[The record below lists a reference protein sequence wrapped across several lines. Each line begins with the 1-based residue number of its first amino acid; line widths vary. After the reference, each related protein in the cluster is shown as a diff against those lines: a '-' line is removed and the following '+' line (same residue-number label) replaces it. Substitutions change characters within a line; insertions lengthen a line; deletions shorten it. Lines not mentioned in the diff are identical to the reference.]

1 MSKLLS
7 ELRMGDFSS
16 RTIIIDGIEL
26 NGVRLIQVERYGNK
40 LKARIELICDQ
51 IDSELNLVT
60 NGNGRKEN
68 DHES

>member
-1 MSKLLS
+1 MS
-7 ELRMGDFSS
+7 ELQMFDFSS
-16 RTIIIDGIEL
+16 KVIIVDGIEL
-26 NGVRLIQVERYGNK
+26 DGVRSIKTERYGNK

>member
-1 MSKLLS
+1 MS

-26 NGVRLIQVERYGNK
+26 NGVRSIKTQRYGNK
-40 LKARIELICDQ
+40 LKVRIELICDQ

-68 DHES
+68 NHES

>member
-1 MSKLLS
+1 
-7 ELRMGDFSS
+7 MGDFSS

-26 NGVRLIQVERYGNK
+26 NGVRSIKVERYGNK

-68 DHES
+68 DYES

>member
-1 MSKLLS
+1 MS
-7 ELRMGDFSS
+7 ELRIGDFSS

-26 NGVRLIQVERYGNK
+26 NGVRSIKVERYGNK

-60 NGNGRKEN
+60 SGNGRKEN

>member
-1 MSKLLS
+1 MS

-26 NGVRLIQVERYGNK
+26 NGVRSIKVERYGNK

-68 DHES
+68 DYES

>member
-1 MSKLLS
+1 MS
-7 ELRMGDFSS
+7 ELRIGDFSS

-26 NGVRLIQVERYGNK
+26 NGVRSIKVERYGVK

-60 NGNGRKEN
+60 IGNGRKEN

>member
-1 MSKLLS
+1 MS

-26 NGVRLIQVERYGNK
+26 NGVRSIKVERYGNK

>member
-1 MSKLLS
+1 MS

-26 NGVRLIQVERYGNK
+26 NGVRSIKTERYGNK

-68 DHES
+68 NHES

>member
-1 MSKLLS
+1 MS

-26 NGVRLIQVERYGNK
+26 NGVRSIKVERYGNK
-40 LKARIELICDQ
+40 LKARIELICDR

>member
-1 MSKLLS
+1 
-7 ELRMGDFSS
+7 MGDFSS

-26 NGVRLIQVERYGNK
+26 NGVRSIKVERYGSK

>member
-1 MSKLLS
+1 MS

-26 NGVRLIQVERYGNK
+26 NGVQSIKIERYGNK

-51 IDSELNLVT
+51 IGSELNLVT

-68 DHES
+68 NHES